1 MARAVVVGAGLGGL
15 ASAIALRQRGWEVT
29 VLERRPHAAEAGAGI
44 ALWPNALRALDV
56 LGLGARARELGIVEI
71 GGGIRTSSGRWLAR
85 TDAADLRRR
94 QGDGVVVLPR
104 PDLHDLLR
112 AAAPD
117 LRAGVGV
124 HRVEPGDGT
133 RPAVVHDDAGGR
145 HGADL
150 VVAADGVRSTVRA
163 AFWPD
168 VTVRDTGHTAFRVVA
183 DHRLAEGGESWGGGD
198 LVGLAPLPGDRT
210 YLYAMVPT
218 AEAPTGDPLPWL
230 RARLAGWHEPVAA
243 VLDAVHGPVLVHP
256 LADLRPPAT
265 WHHGRVTLLGDA
277 AHAMTPNLG
286 QGAAQAFLDAVVLA
300 EEATGDPDSLQA
312 YERRRR
318 PVAEAVARR
327 SRTAGDVAAWRSPVA
342 VALRNAL
349 VGALPAGASA
359 RALDHLLGTPA
370 TVSDRRAPSVG

>member
-15 ASAIALRQRGWEVT
+15 ASAIALRRRGWDVT
-29 VLERRPHAAEAGAGI
+29 VLERRAHAAEAGAGI

-56 LGLGARARELGIVEI
+56 LGLGARTRELGTVEI
-71 GGGIRTSSGRWLAR
+71 GGGIRTSSGRWLVR
-85 TDAADLRRR
+85 TDAADLARR

-104 PDLHDLLR
+104 PELHALLR

-117 LRAGVGV
+117 LREGLGVRRVDPGGAGA
-124 HRVEPGDGT
+124 
-133 RPAVVHDDAGGR
+133 PAVVHDEAGGR
-145 HGADL
+145 HEAEL

-163 AFWPD
+163 YWPEA
-168 VTVRDTGHTAFRVVA
+168 TVRDTGHTAFRLVA
-183 DHRLAEGGESWGGGD
+183 RHRLDAGGESWGRGD
-198 LVGLAPLPGDRT
+198 LVGLAPLPRGRT

-218 AEAPTGDPLPWL
+218 ADVSAGDPLPWL
-230 RARLAGWHEPVAA
+230 RARLAGWHDPIPA
-243 VLDAVHGPVLVHP
+243 VLDAVDGRVLVHR
-256 LADLRPPAT
+256 LEDLRPPSS
-265 WHHGRVTLLGDA
+265 WHHGRVALLGDA

-300 EEATGDPDSLQA
+300 EEATADPASLAA

-327 SRTAGDVAAWRSPVA
+327 SRAAGDVAAWRSPLA
-342 VALRNAL
+342 VALRNAV
-349 VGALPAGASA
+349 VGALPAAASA

-370 TVSDRRAPSVG
+370 TTKEMA

>member
-1 MARAVVVGAGLGGL
+1 MARAVVVGAGLGGQ
-15 ASAIALRQRGWEVT
+15 ASAVALRRRGWDVT
-29 VLERRPHAAEAGAGI
+29 VLERREHAAEAGAGI

-56 LGLGARARELGIVEI
+56 LGLGARARELGTVEI
-71 GGGIRTSSGRWLAR
+71 GGGIRTSAGRWLSR

-104 PDLHDLLR
+104 PDLHALLR

-117 LRAGVGV
+117 AREGLGVR
-124 HRVEPGDGT
+124 RVEPGDAD

-145 HGADL
+145 HEAEL

-163 AFWPD
+163 GLWPD
-168 VTVRDTGHTAFRVVA
+168 VGVRDTGHTAFRLVA
-183 DHRLAEGGESWGGGD
+183 ENHLDEGGESWGRGD
-198 LVGLAPLPGDRT
+198 LVGLAPLPGYRT

-218 AEAPTGDPLPWL
+218 AEAPAGDPLPWL
-230 RARLAGWHEPVAA
+230 RARLAGWHEPIAA
-243 VLDAVHGPVLVHP
+243 VLDAVDGPVLVHRIE
-256 LADLRPPAT
+256 DLRPPSS
-265 WHHGRVTLLGDA
+265 WHLGRVALLGDA

-300 EEATGDPDSLQA
+300 EEATAEPASLAA

-327 SRTAGDVAAWRSPVA
+327 SRAAGDVAAWRSPLA

-349 VGALPAGASA
+349 VGALPASASA
-359 RALDHLLGTPA
+359 RALDHLLGTPENTKEMA
-370 TVSDRRAPSVG
+370 

>member
-15 ASAIALRQRGWEVT
+15 ASAIALRRRGWDVT
-29 VLERRPHAAEAGAGI
+29 VLERREHAAEAGAGI

-56 LGLGARARELGIVEI
+56 LGLGARARELGTVEI
-71 GGGIRTSSGRWLAR
+71 GGGIRTSTGRWLSR

-104 PDLHDLLR
+104 PGLHALLR

-117 LRAGVGV
+117 VRDGLGVR
-124 HRVEPGDGT
+124 RVEPGGAD
-133 RPAVVHDDAGGR
+133 RPAVVHDDAGAR
-145 HGADL
+145 HEAEL

-163 AFWPD
+163 GLWPD
-168 VTVRDTGHTAFRVVA
+168 GGARDTGHTAFRLVA
-183 DHRLAEGGESWGGGD
+183 DHRLDEGGESWGRGD
-198 LVGLAPLPGDRT
+198 LVGLAPLPGHRT

-218 AEAPTGDPLPWL
+218 AEAPTGDALPWL
-230 RARLAGWHEPVAA
+230 RARLAGWHDPIPA
-243 VLDAVHGPVLVHP
+243 VLDAVAGPVLVHR
-256 LADLRPPAT
+256 LEDLRPPSS
-265 WHHGRVTLLGDA
+265 WHHGRVALLGDA

-300 EEATGDPDSLQA
+300 DEATADPASLAA

-327 SRTAGDVAAWRSPVA
+327 SRTAGDVAARRSPLA

-349 VGALPAGASA
+349 VGALPAAASA
-359 RALDHLLGTPA
+359 RALDHLLGTP
-370 TVSDRRAPSVG
+370 DSVKEMA